1 MRVPGKTPQE
11 QLKHDLF
18 AQVARISKALGSGNR
33 LELLEFL
40 AQGERDVDT
49 LAKAAGFSLAN
60 TSHHLQQ
67 LRRAGLVH
75 TRREGQHIY
84 YSLAGDDVTRLVIAL
99 RQTAERR
106 LAEIDRL
113 IRAYLGHRDEL
124 EPIPAKELL
133 TRIRKRTVTV
143 LDVRPREEYEAG
155 HLPGAVNIPVKEIK
169 RRRHQLPHGQE
180 IVAYCRGPYCVL
192 AYDAVQNLRTAG
204 LRARRLQGGFP
215 EWKAAGLPTESAEST

>member
-1 MRVPGKTPQE
+1 M
-11 QLKHDLF
+11 
-18 AQVARISKALGSGNR
+18 
-33 LELLEFL
+33 EFL

-49 LAKAAGFSLAN
+49 LAKATGFSLAN

-169 RRRHQLPHGQE
+169 RRRHQLPHDQE